1 MNPVS
6 DIGLSITQ
14 SIRFIS
20 KVGAECDH
28 LAKLIREEVSR
39 MLLVPD
45 IAHRYRAAGQWM
57 ETFANDEQGW
67 LCAQMGFSLP
77 VIIKPKRSVC
87 GYIVV
92 QISLSEDGIGADD
105 NHQPLVHVGWWG
117 AAIDFEQFV
126 MTFPIELDD
135 EFELSLE
142 ADRLFRWNHSQ
153 YDDEWCY
160 SLYLTDINS
169 PADVQALIVN
179 PLKVL
184 LSGGDADRALSGSRA
199 VRYAA
204 VEGTPGKYRVLPR

>member
-1 MNPVS
+1 MNSVL

-39 MLLVPD
+39 MLLAPE
-45 IAHRYRAAGQWM
+45 IADRYRAGGQWI
-57 ETFANDEQGW
+57 EAFANDEQGW
-67 LCAQMGFSLP
+67 LCAQMGSSLP
-77 VIIKPKRSVC
+77 VVIKPKRSVC

-92 QISLSEDGIGADD
+92 QISLSEDGINADD
-105 NHQPLVHVGWWG
+105 NHQPLVHVGWW
-117 AAIDFEQFV
+117 ASAIDFEQFV
-126 MTFPIELDD
+126 MTFPIELDS
-135 EFELSLE
+135 EFDLSLE
-142 ADRLFRWNHSQ
+142 ADRLFRWNHSR
-153 YDDEWCY
+153 YEEEWCY

-169 PADVQALIVN
+169 PADVQALIVK

-184 LSGGDADRALSGSRA
+184 LSGGGADRALSDTRA

-204 VEGTPGKYRVLPR
+204 VEGKPGQYRVLPR